1 MGPPDY
7 FTKEQ
12 CTLWAELEQM
22 LDENYSEDVLMA
34 YIIEFTRWQDAERKL
49 SENGVIVGMKD
60 KNDNVIPVESM
71 HLKVARESGEIAR
84 KLRKEL
90 GL

>member
-12 CTLWAELEQM
+12 RGLWEEIEQM
-22 LDENYSEDVLMA
+22 LDENYSEDALLA
-34 YIIEFTRWQDAERKL
+34 YVVEFTRWQDAERKL
-49 SENGVIVGMKD
+49 SENGVIVGVKD
-60 KNDNVIPVESM
+60 KNDNVVPSESM
-71 HLKVARESGEIAR
+71 WLKVARESGEIAR
-84 KLRKEL
+84 RLRKEL

>member
-7 FTKEQ
+7 FTSKQ
-12 CTLWAELEQM
+12 RNLWEEIEQM
-22 LDENYSEDVLMA
+22 LDENYSEDVLLA
-34 YIIEFTRWQDAERKL
+34 YIIEFTRWQDAEKKVA
-49 SENGVIVGMKD
+49 ENGVIIGVKD
-60 KNDNVIPVESM
+60 KNDNVIPAESM
-71 HLKVARESGEIAR
+71 YLKVARESGEIAR